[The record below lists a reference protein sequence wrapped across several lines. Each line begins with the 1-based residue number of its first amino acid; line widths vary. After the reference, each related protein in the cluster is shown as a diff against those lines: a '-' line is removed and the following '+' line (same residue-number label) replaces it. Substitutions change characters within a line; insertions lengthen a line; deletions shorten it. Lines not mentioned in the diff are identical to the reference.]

1 MNLLDNLNPIRERE
15 LMMTRRQ
22 LFGRTALGLGT
33 AAMANMMTPSLL
45 GQNGLGDGAEGT
57 HHKAKAK
64 RVIYLFQSGG
74 PLRWIYLITSLR
86 CKSIRARNC
95 RIPSEKD
102 NV

>member
-57 HHKAKAK
+57 HQRPK
-64 RVIYLFQSGG
+64 
-74 PLRWIYLITSLR
+74 
-86 CKSIRARNC
+86 
-95 RIPSEKD
+95 PS
-102 NV
+102 V